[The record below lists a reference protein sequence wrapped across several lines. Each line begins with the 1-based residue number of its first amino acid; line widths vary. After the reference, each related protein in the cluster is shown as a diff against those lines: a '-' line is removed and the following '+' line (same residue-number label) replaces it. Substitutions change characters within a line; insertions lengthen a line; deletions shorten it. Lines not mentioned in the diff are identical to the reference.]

1 MSKETQGGGIENAE
15 HFFFSCPFYNI
26 QRVTLVNSV
35 SVHSNISLQTILY
48 GNLMLSFHANIAIFE
63 AVQKYIHDTN
73 RF

>member
-1 MSKETQGGGIENAE
+1 MQSISSFHVHSTTSNLI
-15 HFFFSCPFYNI
+15 
-26 QRVTLVNSV
+26 NSV
-35 SVHSNISLQTILY
+35 SVHSNISLQTLLY